1 VSTSPPSVFVVA
13 GEASGDGHGADVVRA
28 LKRLRPDV
36 TFFGMGGPKMKA
48 AGVELIHG
56 AHEISVMG
64 IAEVLPKI
72 PRILTVMG
80 DLERAAAE
88 RRPAVALLIDVP
100 DFNLRLAPK
109 LKALG
114 IPVVS
119 FVAPMVWA
127 WREGRAKRLAT
138 LVDELCCILPFE
150 EPFLRERGVNATYV
164 GSPVLEQVPPQ
175 APPAHFRRALGLDV
189 DRPVLAVLPG
199 SRRSEI
205 ARLAR
210 LMSDVA
216 AEEARRHEGLQLVVP
231 VAPGLDHTLVQSAFE
246 GLPVVLVDGRAPEV
260 VGACDVAL
268 VASGTATLEA
278 GLMRRPFVTIYR
290 VSPLTYAVGKALVR
304 IPFFCLVNLLA
315 KRRVVPEL
323 LQGDVTVPRVVDE
336 LERLWSGPEREACLA
351 GLDEVRASLGPPGA
365 AARVAERL
373 RARLP
378 MEPGSFGG

>member
-1 VSTSPPSVFVVA
+1 VLVVA

-28 LKRLRPDV
+28 LKALRPEV
-36 TFFGMGGPKMKA
+36 TFFGMGGPKLKA

-72 PRILTVMG
+72 PRILSVMA

-88 RRPAVALLIDVP
+88 RRPSVALLIDVP
-100 DFNLRLAPK
+100 DFNLRLAPR
-109 LKALG
+109 LKALS

-119 FVAPMVWA
+119 YVAPMVWA
-127 WREGRAKRLAT
+127 WREGRARRLSK
-138 LVDELCCILPFE
+138 LVDEVCCILPFE
-150 EPFLRERGVNATYV
+150 EPFLRERGVTATYV

-175 APPAHFRRALGLDV
+175 APAETFRRALGLEV
-189 DRPVLAVLPG
+189 SRPVLAVLPG

-205 ARLAR
+205 ARLGR
-210 LMSDVA
+210 VMRDVA
-216 AEEARRHEGLQLVVP
+216 LELARRHAGLQVVVP
-231 VAPGLDHTLVQSAFE
+231 VAPGLDRALVSEAFE
-246 GLPVVLVDGRAPEV
+246 GAPVVLVDGRAPEV

-323 LQGDVTVPRVVDE
+323 LQGDVTVPRVVE
-336 LERLWSGPEREACLA
+336 ALEPLWAGPEREACLS
-351 GLDEVRASLGPPGA
+351 GLDEVRALLGPPGA
-365 AARVAERL
+365 AGRVAQRL
-373 RARLP
+373 AARLP
-378 MEPGSFGG
+378 ARP